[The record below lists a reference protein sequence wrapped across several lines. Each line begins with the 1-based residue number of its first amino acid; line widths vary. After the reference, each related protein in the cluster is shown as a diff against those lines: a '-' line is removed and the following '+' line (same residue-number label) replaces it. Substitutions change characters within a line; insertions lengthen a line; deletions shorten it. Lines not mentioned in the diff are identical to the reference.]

1 MMTLTELD
9 KTILLAMLVF
19 TKGSTRVAI
28 KEDQIVLKFPMRKR
42 VLVRESLSD
51 LTKNK
56 LIEKIEKS
64 PKDRRY
70 RLTEDGKEQAAKIL
84 HQGAKLWYMK

>member
-9 KTILLAMLVF
+9 KTILLAILVF
-19 TKGSTRVAI
+19 AKGSI
-28 KEDQIVLKFPMRKR
+28 KTFILEDKIVLKFPMRKR
-42 VLVRESLSD
+42 ILVRESLFD

-56 LIEKIEKS
+56 LLEKHPKEK
-64 PKDRRY
+64 KH
-70 RLTEDGKEQAAKIL
+70 RLTEEGKISASRIL

>member
-9 KTILLAMLVF
+9 KTILLAALVF
-19 TKGSTRVAI
+19 TKGSTKVFIA
-28 KEDQIVLKFPMRKR
+28 EDKIVMKFPMRKR
-42 VLVRESLSD
+42 ILVRDSLAN

-56 LIEKIEKS
+56 LLEKHPKEK
-64 PKDRRY
+64 KY
-70 RLTEDGKEQAAKIL
+70 KLTDEGRTSASRIL